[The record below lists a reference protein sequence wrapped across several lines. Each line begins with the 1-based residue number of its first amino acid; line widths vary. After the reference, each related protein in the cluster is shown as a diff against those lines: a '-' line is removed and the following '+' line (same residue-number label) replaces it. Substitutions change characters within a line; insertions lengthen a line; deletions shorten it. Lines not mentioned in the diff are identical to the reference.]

1 MDQIKEHH
9 TLIVPTRNRPEWLN
23 LSLYMYEQYQYKGT
37 IMIVDDSDDLSLEK
51 NKEIV
56 NNFNTKLKI
65 DHKFYE
71 TRHITK
77 SNIRF
82 NFSRYLGFKA
92 LKTKYY
98 STIGD
103 DDFFFPNFAKI
114 GIEFLEHNQDY
125 AAVTGADVKVT
136 YNKNNKFIKKNIKWW
151 KSCHF
156 DDGLDRLLD
165 YCHEASAPYFGVCR
179 TKSLQDIFDI
189 EGKDHQCFVRNKHSD
204 GIAHFDKEIPWV
216 AQVYISG
223 KIGVIT
229 NSLNTLRNEYPTLN
243 RDTNFIKAKTME
255 KNPFV
260 YGPVVSIINSDFTNS
275 VKETYLDLLQLLLKN
290 SKYDKKIIE
299 LTLFKIVWR
308 LITRFSFFQ
317 DTHNSTS
324 FFKKINKKNKKF
336 NYYKFRYPKLNL
348 SFKGLLEFT
357 NLILKQFINRIFLL
371 KKKLLTFQF
380 NTDISNYLKNKN
392 KFDIKNF

>member
-1 MDQIKEHH
+1 MDQIREHH
-9 TLIVPTRNRPEWLN
+9 TLIMPTRNRPEWLN
-23 LSLYMYEQYQYKGT
+23 LSLNMYEQYQYQGT
-37 IMIVDDSDDLSLEK
+37 IMIVDDSDDLSLKK
-51 NKEIV
+51 NKEII

-71 TRHITK
+71 TRYIKK

-82 NFSRYLGFKA
+82 NFSRYLSFKE

-103 DDFFFPNFAKI
+103 DDFFFPNFAKV
-114 GIEFLEHNQDY
+114 GIEFLEHNKDY
-125 AAVTGADVKVT
+125 AAVTGADVKVI
-136 YNKNNKFIKKNIKWW
+136 YNNKNKFIKKSIKWW
-151 KSCHF
+151 KKCEF

-165 YCHEASAPYFGVCR
+165 YCHESSAPYFGVCR
-179 TKSLQDIFDI
+179 TKSLKDIFDV
-189 EGKDHQCFVRNKHSD
+189 EGKDHQCFVRNKSSD

-229 NSLNTLRNEYPTLN
+229 NSLNTLRNEYPSTS
-243 RDTNFIKAKTME
+243 RDTNFIKVKTLE

-260 YGPVVSIINSDFTNS
+260 YGPVVSILNSDFTNS
-275 VKETYLDLLQLLLKN
+275 VKETYSDLFQLLLKK

-299 LTLFKIVWR
+299 LMLFKIVWR
-308 LITRFSFFQ
+308 LITRYSFFQ
-317 DTHNSTS
+317 DETHSLS
-324 FFKKINKKNKKF
+324 FFNKINKNNKKF
-336 NYYKFRYPKLNL
+336 NYYKFRYPKLNY
-348 SFKGLLEFT
+348 SFKGILEFA
-357 NLILKQFINRIFLL
+357 NLIMGQFVNRICLL
-371 KKKLLTFQF
+371 KKKLFIYKF
-380 NTDISNYLKNKN
+380 NSNISNYIKTKN